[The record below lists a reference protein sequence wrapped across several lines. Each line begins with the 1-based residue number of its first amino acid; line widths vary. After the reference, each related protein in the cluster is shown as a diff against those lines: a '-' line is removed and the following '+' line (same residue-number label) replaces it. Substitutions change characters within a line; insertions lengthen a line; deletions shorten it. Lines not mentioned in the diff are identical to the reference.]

1 MLTFNNFYNLPI
13 DSNVD
18 CDMIT
23 ELAFVYMGVMYNKR
37 FHQTN
42 APVYAPV
49 FAPIEIHGI
58 SSVSVCYLDL
68 SLPNRFTKDLNTGIC
83 LFLIGSRDLN
93 TGILISPLF

>member
-1 MLTFNNFYNLPI
+1 
-13 DSNVD
+13 
-18 CDMIT
+18 MIT

-42 APVYAPV
+42 APVYAPVFAPV